1 MVSNRLCQPSVNKS
15 DFLVG
20 DEGMTPPEKLEYL
33 EDDGLLTPEIR
44 PWTVEKYRV
53 VGIFN
58 KIFSTGMKD
67 KWGCRT
73 YIDLFAGAGRGK
85 LKGTNKILAGSPLLA
100 LGVPDQY
107 DKYIF
112 CEKQKKSLDAL
123 KDRVNR
129 VKESHP
135 NVNVTFFDGDCNEK
149 IDEILSAIPKMQSV
163 LSFCFMDPY
172 NIGIHFG
179 TVRRLSQYRMDFLIL
194 LAIRMDAARNIK
206 HHKRIG
212 LCLGDDN
219 WMEEWEQAKREG
231 VKFPNFFAE
240 KYASQ
245 METLGYEDTARETMH
260 EMRSDDKNLPL
271 YHLAFFSKHPLGYK
285 FWEQARKYGIDQQ
298 SLPFK

>member
-1 MVSNRLCQPSVNKS
+1 
-15 DFLVG
+15 
-20 DEGMTPPEKLEYL
+20 MTPPEKLEYL
-33 EDDGLLTPEIR
+33 KDDRLFTPEIR

-67 KWGCRT
+67 KWSCRT

-112 CEKQKKSLDAL
+112 CEKDRRNLMDL
-123 KDRVNR
+123 KARVER
-129 VKESHP
+129 LYSDVD
-135 NVNVTFFDGDCNEK
+135 VTFVHGDCNQK
-149 IDEILSAIPKMQSV
+149 IDEICGAIPKYSRKRRV

-219 WMEEWEQAKREG
+219 WLEEWEQAKRKG

-285 FWEQARKYGIDQQ
+285 FWGQARRYGTDQTAF
-298 SLPFK
+298 PWG

>member
-1 MVSNRLCQPSVNKS
+1 
-15 DFLVG
+15 
-20 DEGMTPPEKLEYL
+20 MTPPEKLEYL
-33 EDDGLLTPEIR
+33 KDDRLFTPEIR

-53 VGIFN
+53 VGILN
-58 KIFSTGMKD
+58 KIFSAGMKD

-85 LKGTNKILAGSPLLA
+85 VKGTNKILAGSPLLA

-112 CEKQKKSLDAL
+112 CEKDKKRLDAL

-129 VKESHP
+129 VKESNP

-163 LSFCFMDPY
+163 LSFCFLDPY
-172 NIGIHFG
+172 NIGIHFE
-179 TVRRLSQYRMDFLIL
+179 TVRQLSHHRMDFLIL
-194 LAIRMDAARNIK
+194 LAIEMDAARNIK
-206 HHKRIG
+206 YHERIS

-219 WMEEWEQAKREG
+219 WMEEWEEAERSGER
-231 VKFPNFFAE
+231 FPNYFAN

-245 METLGYEDTARETMH
+245 MMTLGYLDTSRETMH
-260 EMRSDDKNLPL
+260 PVRSDKNNLPL
-271 YHLAFFSKHPLGYK
+271 YHLAFFSKHPRGYD
-285 FWEQARKYGIDQQ
+285 FWNKARQYGIEQQ
-298 SLPFK
+298 SLF